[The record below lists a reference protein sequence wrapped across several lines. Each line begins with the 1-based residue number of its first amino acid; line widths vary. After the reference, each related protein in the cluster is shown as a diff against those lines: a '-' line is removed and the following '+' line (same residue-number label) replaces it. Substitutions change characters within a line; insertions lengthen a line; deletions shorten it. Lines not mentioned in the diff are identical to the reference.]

1 MNRKGFSL
9 IELLIVI
16 VIIGIIVI
24 IAVPS
29 LLESKRAAQATAA
42 QASLRNIASA
52 QVAYS
57 SKATN
62 RAYGVGQPGHQGFR
76 MPGSAAARWRLTATP
91 SQDSTTVFY
100 RHRPLEDTA
109 NPNYDQPLHGRALQ
123 NGAPVKSGNHWTRKG
138 EPEVRRWSEP
148 GPRPLAR
155 AAADSS
161 VLLPEVGEK
170 TFVARIA

>member
-62 RAYGVGQPGHQGFR
+62 RAYSTLDDLATQGFLD
-76 MPGSAAARWRLTATP
+76 ARFSSGTASFDGYTFAGTAT
-91 SQDSTTVFY
+91 TVYFTVTGA
-100 RHRPLEDTA
+100 PEDTA
-109 NPNYDQPLHGRALQ
+109 NPAFYINHSMVVHFT
-123 NGAPVKSGNHWTRKG
+123 NNTPVN
-138 EPEVRRWSEP
+138 
-148 GPRPLAR
+148 
-155 AAADSS
+155 
-161 VLLPEVGEK
+161 
-170 TFVARIA
+170 

>member
-1 MNRKGFSL
+1 MNKGFSL

-52 QVAYS
+52 EVAYS

-62 RAYGVGQPGHQGFR
+62 RTYGDLGDLASQDFLDKRFTAGTPAFDGYSFSS
-76 MPGSAAARWRLTATP
+76 SATTTYFTVTATA
-91 SQDSTTVFY
+91 
-100 RHRPLEDTA
+100 EDTA
-109 NPNYDQPLHGRALQ
+109 NPHFYINHSMVVHFT
-123 NGAPVKSGNHWTRKG
+123 NGNPVN
-138 EPEVRRWSEP
+138 
-148 GPRPLAR
+148 
-155 AAADSS
+155 
-161 VLLPEVGEK
+161 
-170 TFVARIA
+170 

>member
-1 MNRKGFSL
+1 MNKKGFSL

-57 SKATN
+57 SKSTN
-62 RAYGVGQPGHQGFR
+62 RAYGSLGNLATQGFLDAR
-76 MPGSAAARWRLTATP
+76 FNSGTAAFDGYTFSGGA
-91 SQDSTTVFY
+91 TTVYFTVTA
-100 RHRPLEDTA
+100 LAEDTA
-109 NPNYDQPLHGRALQ
+109 NPNFYINHSMVVHYA
-123 NGAPVKSGNHWTRKG
+123 NGSPVN
-138 EPEVRRWSEP
+138 
-148 GPRPLAR
+148 
-155 AAADSS
+155 
-161 VLLPEVGEK
+161 
-170 TFVARIA
+170 

>member
-62 RAYGVGQPGHQGFR
+62 RAYSTLDNLATQGFLDAR
-76 MPGSAAARWRLTATP
+76 FSTGTAAFDGYTFEGTA
-91 SQDSTTVFY
+91 TTVFFTVTGIAD
-100 RHRPLEDTA
+100 DTA
-109 NPNYDQPLHGRALQ
+109 NPNFYINHSMVVHFA
-123 NGAPVKSGNHWTRKG
+123 NGTPVN
-138 EPEVRRWSEP
+138 
-148 GPRPLAR
+148 
-155 AAADSS
+155 
-161 VLLPEVGEK
+161 
-170 TFVARIA
+170 